1 MSEDYETSL
10 IIDDEFNAYFKL
22 DKFPKPTKS
31 PHIFSLTLIFDDF
44 NEQNLTQQLSVIVIP
59 DILTSLANL
68 TFI

>member
-1 MSEDYETSL
+1 MSKDYETSL

-44 NEQNLTQQLSVIVIP
+44 NEQNLT
-59 DILTSLANL
+59 
-68 TFI
+68 